1 MNLQDQ
7 IMEELSTQM
16 QSEMDFHILSD
27 MLVKSCGWKKVVLTR
42 FFSRKHSVN
51 ILMWC
56 EENIKHSYEHR
67 GTSFVFQDEG
77 DAVNFTLKWK

>member
-1 MNLQDQ
+1 MNLEDE
-7 IMEELSTQM
+7 IAKELSTQM

-27 MLVKSCGWKKVVLTR
+27 MLVQLGWKKVTLTR

-56 EENIKHSYEHR
+56 EEHVKHPFEHR
-67 GTSFVFQDEG
+67 GTAFVFQDEG
-77 DAVNFTLKWK
+77 DAVNFALKWL

>member
-1 MNLQDQ
+1 MSNL
-7 IMEELSTQM
+7 EEEITQELATQM

-27 MLVKSCGWKKVVLTR
+27 MLVKSCGWRKVVLTR

-56 EENIKHSYEHR
+56 EENI
-67 GTSFVFQDEG
+67 
-77 DAVNFTLKWK
+77 